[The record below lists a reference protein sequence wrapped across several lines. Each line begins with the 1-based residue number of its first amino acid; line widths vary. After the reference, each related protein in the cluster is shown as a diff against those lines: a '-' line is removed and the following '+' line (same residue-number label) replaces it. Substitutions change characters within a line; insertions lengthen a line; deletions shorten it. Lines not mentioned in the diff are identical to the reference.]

1 MEDFGLLK
9 GTQFD
14 FGKEWTKKGES
25 GPGSLEDCLTE
36 ATMETYMN
44 KNGLRYKMNKT
55 DKEREGLKLFG
66 GLLPE
71 VKFTVPGLNVDVNIV
86 APQVESV
93 WEAFGFTAR
102 GGTEGGPGET
112 PAMESRFSKSGF
124 MPVESDVKD
133 DAADDL

>member
-25 GPGSLEDCLTE
+25 GPGSLEPCLTE

-44 KNGLRYKMNKT
+44 ENGMRYKMNKT
-55 DKEREGLKLFG
+55 AQEREGLKLFG

-71 VKFTVPGLNVDVNIV
+71 FQFTIPGLNVDVNIV

-102 GGTEGGPGET
+102 GGVEGGPGEP
-112 PAMESRFSKSGF
+112 PAMESRFG
-124 MPVESDVKD
+124 DTGVKD
-133 DAADDL
+133 DL